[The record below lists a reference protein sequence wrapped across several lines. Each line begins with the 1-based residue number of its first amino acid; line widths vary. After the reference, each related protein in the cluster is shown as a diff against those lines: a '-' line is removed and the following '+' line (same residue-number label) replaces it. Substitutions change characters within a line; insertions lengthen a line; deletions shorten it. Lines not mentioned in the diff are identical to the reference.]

1 MKKLRLLFIMFL
13 VLTLALYTKVEA
25 ATKEVE
31 LGQEKYEVKN
41 GTEYTSRKEI
51 EYIKILSDRSGISRI
66 SLEFDLSLIKDYD
79 STNGIVEYNNLKN
92 KLKDFILNN
101 FSSLDINSNKIVEI
115 TKKNANTQI
124 NLPKINEQSLFPLF
138 LS

>member
-79 STNGIVEYNNLKN
+79 STNGIVEYNNLK
-92 KLKDFILNN
+92 KWLNN
-101 FSSLDINSNKIVEI
+101 LEDVYDLFCELNLKPNKDEIVIDYTGIREQ
-115 TKKNANTQI
+115 KKVHM
-124 NLPKINEQSLFPLF
+124 
-138 LS
+138 